1 MNNVERLKKLKSYY
15 CELKHPHWTVE
26 QWHKKI
32 DNIFIEKNS
41 ALQKFSVEEAII
53 RNLEFCYN
61 APEKRIRVNWDRIAY
76 LPEGKEKTELRNK
89 LEKHEKERWNLI
101 RKRTRERLEW
111 YNSL

>member
-53 RNLEFCYN
+53 RNLEFCYT
-61 APEKRIRVNWDRIAY
+61 APTKRIRCLMDMALY
-76 LPEGKEKTELRNK
+76 STEKEKKENFNK
-89 LEKHEKERWNLI
+89 IIEDSE
-101 RKRTRERLEW
+101 RERLILFKRRVKESLDW

>member
-41 ALQKFSVEEAII
+41 ALQKFSVEE
-53 RNLEFCYN
+53 
-61 APEKRIRVNWDRIAY
+61 
-76 LPEGKEKTELRNK
+76 
-89 LEKHEKERWNLI
+89 
-101 RKRTRERLEW
+101 
-111 YNSL
+111 S